1 MAKLLSNVGTWV
13 IYRIMQVGKDLQDH
27 DIHLGMAGH
36 GLEYIP
42 SGADGWQLQRDRA
55 WRWDKVLGRR
65 AGAEL
70 IGVIHMA

>member
-1 MAKLLSNVGTWV
+1 
-13 IYRIMQVGKDLQDH
+13 
-27 DIHLGMAGH
+27 MAGH

-70 IGVIHMA
+70 IGVIHMARGPAAAPGLRRPSPEVDQFISYRASE

>member
-1 MAKLLSNVGTWV
+1 
-13 IYRIMQVGKDLQDH
+13 
-27 DIHLGMAGH
+27 MAGH